1 MNEINNPDK
10 KRILIIDDNTQI
22 HQDFKKVLLTS
33 KDEES
38 DLGKLEEALLEKE
51 EEQPFETYTL
61 DCVSQGEEG
70 LKMVKE
76 SIKKK
81 EPYAVAFI
89 DVRMPPGLDG
99 IETISKIW
107 QIYPDIQIVICT
119 AYSDYSWAELFNK
132 FGHTDKL
139 LILKKPF
146 DNIEVRQLTYTLSKK
161 WELNKTANLKM
172 NELEEKVDK
181 RTSELNEA
189 KVRFQN
195 LYNYAP
201 DMYFSVSPKGIV
213 LSVNKYGAEYLG
225 YKPDELVG
233 NSVWIVVYKEDLK
246 EIQKQ
251 VSEIFSKKLIKSELE
266 FRKIKKDGSII
277 WVNERT
283 YLFLDDNG
291 NPKELL
297 IMCRDITERKNAKY
311 ELQQSE
317 EKYRTMIEHSNDMI
331 WTLNAKGEFA
341 YFNKRSEEL
350 TGYKIEE
357 GIGKTFIPIILEEDL
372 KMVGKVFA
380 DTLAGN
386 SNHYEVRIHD
396 SARKKIL
403 SLSVNTAPIFE
414 DGKVTGTVSFGRDIT
429 EQKSAEEAL
438 RESEERYRNIF
449 EHSPFGIIT
458 FDEKGNPINANKEV
472 LNILGSPSIEDT
484 RQINVLKYPPLQKNG
499 FSSNFLKCLKTGE
512 VINTE
517 TKYLSKWGK
526 ESFIHYTMAP
536 IHIKENRIGG
546 ILSIFED
553 ISERFLSEKALQESE
568 KRFRQFFANSP
579 ECCFIISLEG
589 TILDISK
596 SALKVLGYLKKE
608 IIGKP
613 LLTTIYAPSSQEKA
627 QKLFIKWST
636 TGELKNEELNM
647 ITKDGKER
655 IVLLSVDAIRGTE
668 GEIIY
673 SILAQRDITERK
685 QVEKALKESEQL
697 SRAVVEGS
705 PIGISVRNCNGT
717 LLLANET
724 WQTIWELTNKQ
735 VAEYS
740 KPRKNLMM
748 NEKDAYLG
756 KHIEE
761 VKKVYENGGEY
772 FIPEIELLGTKN
784 KKAKWI
790 SQHFYAIKNEKD
802 SIDRVVILTEDIT
815 ERKQAERIQS
825 ILYKIAN
832 VVNTTKD
839 IHELFKS
846 IRDHLSAIVN
856 TDNFY
861 IALYDKDKDTFSLPY
876 HTDEKDTFDSFPA
889 EKTLTAY
896 VVRAGKSLFATEEKM
911 EKLIQAGEV
920 EKGKVGAPAKIW
932 VGIPLKLG
940 KDILG
945 VIAVQSYTDASLY
958 SDRDLEILEFV
969 SDEIALAI
977 AQKQAEE
984 DLKNK
989 NKELTAFNKIAV
1001 G

>member
-1 MNEINNPDK
+1 MNETNNPDK

-22 HQDFKKVLLTS
+22 HQDFKKILLTS

-38 DLGKLEEALLEKE
+38 DLGKLEETLLEKE

-146 DNIEVRQLTYTLSKK
+146 DNIEVRQLTYNLCKK
-161 WELNKTANLKM
+161 WELNKIANLKM
-172 NELEEKVDK
+172 NELEE
-181 RTSELNEA
+181 
-189 KVRFQN
+189 
-195 LYNYAP
+195 
-201 DMYFSVSPKGIV
+201 IV
-213 LSVNKYGAEYLG
+213 
-225 YKPDELVG
+225 
-233 NSVWIVVYKEDLK
+233 
-246 EIQKQ
+246 Q
-251 VSEIFSKKLIKSELE
+251 
-266 FRKIKKDGSII
+266 
-277 WVNERT
+277 ERT
-283 YLFLDDNG
+283 
-291 NPKELL
+291 
-297 IMCRDITERKNAKY
+297 R
-311 ELQQSE
+311 ELQHSE
-317 EKYRTMIEHSNDMI
+317 EKYRTIIEHSNDMI
-331 WTLNAKGEFA
+331 WMLNTKGEFA
-341 YFNKRSEEL
+341 YFNKRSAEL

-372 KMVGKVFA
+372 EMVGKVFK

-396 SARKKIL
+396 SARKNIL
-403 SLSVNTAPIFE
+403 TLSVNTAPIFE
-414 DGKVTGTVSFGRDIT
+414 DGKVTGTVSFGRNIT

-438 RESEERYRNIF
+438 RESEEKYRNIF
-449 EHSPFGIIT
+449 EHSPFGIVT
-458 FDEKGNPINANKEV
+458 FDDKGNPINANKEV

-484 RQINVLKYPPLQKNG
+484 RQINVLKYPPLQKDG

-512 VINTE
+512 VISAE
-517 TKYLSKWGK
+517 TKYISKWGK
-526 ESFIHYTMAP
+526 ESFIHYTMTP

-553 ISERFLSEKALQESE
+553 ISERFLAEKALQESE

-579 ECCFIISLEG
+579 EYCFIISLEG
-589 TILDISK
+589 TILDINK
-596 SALKVLGYLKKE
+596 SGLKALGYLKKE
-608 IIGKP
+608 IVGKP

-655 IVLLSVDAIRGTE
+655 TVLLSVDAIRGNK

-673 SILAQRDITERK
+673 SILVQRDITERK

-772 FIPEIELLGTKN
+772 FIPEIELLGTNN

-790 SQHFYAIKNEKD
+790 SQHFYAIKNEKS

-825 ILYKIAN
+825 VLYNIAN

-839 IHELFKS
+839 IHELFEA

-861 IALYDKDKDTFSLPY
+861 IALYDKEQDTFSLPY
-876 HTDEKDTFDSFPA
+876 HTDEKDKFDSFPA
-889 EKTLTAY
+889 GKTLTAY

-932 VGIPLKLG
+932 VGVPLRLG
-940 KDILG
+940 KEILG
-945 VIAVQSYTDASLY
+945 IIAVQSYTHASLY
-958 SDRDLEILEFV
+958 SERDLEILEFV

-1001 G
+1001 GREMRMIDLKKEINELLDKLGKESKYKIAE